1 MSEQNSTE
9 ISEQVGIES
18 QGALP
23 KRKRVKPKEKRERG
37 TGSIITRKGSPYLY
51 IRYYAAN
58 GEQVQESVGS
68 ADREDAQNL
77 LNRRLGERELGIK
90 PAQDVKQVRYEK
102 IRDSYVAAHPLNP
115 SAKTKLAYLDGFFAG
130 MKVMAIDSDVIREFI
145 AEKREQD
152 LLADPTIRRILGML
166 RSMFNQ
172 AKRENKIRHADV
184 PYFPMPADSEPAGE
198 YISPEEFAK
207 VLTHLPEGIQ
217 PLFKF
222 MYGTGCRLGAAQRIT
237 WEMVNATCDVISL
250 PGAITK
256 TKKPLLLVLD
266 GPMLAPLAALL
277 RKQFRRKDAPVFDST
292 NYRTAWSIAVSKAG
306 LGTHDE
312 ETRVRTGVRIHDC
325 RCSAAINLLD
335 AGVDEG
341 TVLKIGGWKTRAMLD
356 RYNVQ
361 NEKRIRA
368 AMVKGGAHVAA
379 QMNGTK

>member
-1 MSEQNSTE
+1 MGTQRTT
-9 ISEQVGIES
+9 
-18 QGALP
+18 
-23 KRKRVKPKEKRERG
+23 RERG
-37 TGSIITRKGSPYLY
+37 QGSIINRPGTDKLY
-51 IRYYAAN
+51 IRYYAAS
-58 GEQVQESVGS
+58 GKQVQEAVGS
-68 ADREDAQNL
+68 NDRKAAQDL
-77 LNRRLGERELGIK
+77 LTLRMGERELGIK
-90 PAQDVKQVRYEK
+90 PAQEVKQIKYEDV
-102 IRDSYVAAHPLNP
+102 RDSYVAAHPLDP
-115 SAKTKLAYLDGFFAG
+115 SAKTKIGYLDGFFAN
-130 MKVMAIDSDVIREFI
+130 MRVMSIDTDVLREFI
-145 AEKREQD
+145 SDKRDND
-152 LLADPTIRRILGML
+152 LLADATIRRILGML

-198 YISPEEFAK
+198 YIAPDQFGKILE
-207 VLTHLPEGIQ
+207 HLPEAVQ

-222 MYGTGCRLGAAQRIT
+222 MYGTGCRLGAAQQIT
-237 WEMVNATCDVISL
+237 WNMVNDTCDVISL
-250 PGAITK
+250 PGTIIK

-277 RKQFRRKDAPVFDST
+277 RKQFRRNDAPVFDST
-292 NYRTAWSIAVSKAG
+292 NYRVAWSVAVAKAG

-368 AMVKGGAHVAA
+368 AMQKGGAHVAA
-379 QMNGTK
+379 RMNGTK